1 MRSILIPWSVFLL
14 QTSRCTIKKQVELFI
29 MQVPV
34 LTLFRC
40 LKEEEEKGL
49 AFSRLNIHLIILT
62 LFLSDQVLIND
73 ALKSHGGLYE
83 VMFTAKLAWLA

>member
-1 MRSILIPWSVFLL
+1 MP
-14 QTSRCTIKKQVELFI
+14 
-29 MQVPV
+29 
-34 LTLFRC
+34 
-40 LKEEEEKGL
+40 KEEEEKGL